1 MKKLIALT
9 AIVFCSLLLNAQ
21 SPIKYVSPSKKAT
34 KLYESGKLYYESN
47 NDELAIIDLEKA
59 LKEDPKYIDVY
70 LMLGYIYSD
79 KGRNADA
86 INAFNKVIEL
96 DPINY
101 QVINFTLG
109 RLYFFM
115 GNYQEAKKAYEQYL
129 KYPRAN
135 PENASIAKRDIASC
149 DFALNAIKNPVP
161 FNPVNLGEGVNSELD
176 EYFPCVTADNQT
188 ILFTRLL
195 NDPQAYGGKQ
205 EDFYISKKENGVWQ
219 KALNL
224 GAPINTKNNEGA
236 PTISPDGQ
244 QIIFVACQGIEGY
257 GIGRKGYG
265 SCDLFWSR
273 KKGNNWSAPINMM
286 EPINTRNWE
295 TQPSIS
301 ADGKTI
307 YFIRGIVTREGIKDQ
322 DIYTATKKEDGTWS
336 TPVKL
341 SDKINTPGREES
353 VFIHPD
359 GNTLYFSSDG
369 HVGMGGLDIYVSKKD
384 EKGEWGT
391 PVNLGYPINTHNDE
405 NSLLVSADGSLAY
418 FASNRNGGFGGL
430 DLYSFELPEQF
441 RPEVVSYMKGKVY
454 DAVNKNPLEANFQ
467 LIDLATGKTVVEA
480 LSNPGNGEFLVCLPA
495 NKNYALN
502 VSKNGYLFYS
512 ENFSLKE
519 GGTNLKPIS
528 KDVPLSPIIEGEK
541 VVLKNVFFETAKYDL
556 KEESKFELDKLVA
569 FLQKNPTVK
578 IEISGHTDNQG
589 DKKSNL
595 TLSDNRSKSVSNY
608 LISKGISAERLTS
621 KGYGDSMPVADNN
634 TPEGRSQ
641 NRRTEFKII
650 SK

>member
-1 MKKLIALT
+1 MKI
-9 AIVFCSLLLNAQ
+9 SLLSFVLFFSLALFAQ

-34 KLYESGKLYYESN
+34 KLYESGKLYYESS
-47 NDELAIIDLEKA
+47 NDDLAIADLEKA
-59 LKEDPKYIDVY
+59 LKEDSKYIDVY
-70 LMLGYIYSD
+70 LLLGYIYSD

-86 INAFNKVIEL
+86 INAFDKVMEL

-109 RLYFFM
+109 RLNFFL
-115 GNYQEAKKAYEQYL
+115 GKYEDAKKAYEYYL

-135 PENASIAKRDIASC
+135 PENAIIAKRDIASC
-149 DFALNAIKNPVP
+149 DFALKAIKNPVP
-161 FNPVNLGEGVNSELD
+161 FNPKNLGEGVNTDLD
-176 EYFPCVTADNQT
+176 EYFPCVTADDQT

-195 NDPQAYGGKQ
+195 KDPQAYGGRQ
-205 EDFYISKKENGVWQ
+205 EDFYMSKKENGIWQ

-236 PTISPDGQ
+236 PTISADGQ

-257 GIGRKGYG
+257 GVGRKGYG

-273 KKGNNWSAPINMM
+273 KKGNNWSAPVNLM
-286 EPINTRNWE
+286 EPVNSRNWE

-301 ADGKTI
+301 ADGKTL
-307 YFIRGIVTREGIKDQ
+307 YFIRGIVTREGIKEQ
-322 DIYTATKKEDGTWS
+322 DIYTSVKNDDGTWS
-336 TPVKL
+336 LPVKL
-341 SDKINTPGREES
+341 SNKINTPGREES

-384 EKGEWGT
+384 EKGEWGI

-405 NSLLVSADGSLAY
+405 NSLLVSADGKLAY
-418 FASNRNGGFGGL
+418 FASDREGGFGGL
-430 DLYSFELPEQF
+430 DLYSFDLPEQV
-441 RPEVVSYMKGKVY
+441 RPNLVSYMKGKVY
-454 DAVNKNPLEANFQ
+454 DAENKNPLEANFQ
-467 LIDLATGKTVVEA
+467 LIDLATGKIIVES

-502 VSKNGYLFYS
+502 VSKNGYLFFS

-519 GGTNLKPIS
+519 GGPNVQPVK
-528 KDVPLSPIIEGEK
+528 KDVPLSPIKEGEK
-541 VVLKNVFFETAKYDL
+541 VVLKNVFFETAKFDL
-556 KEESKFELDKLVA
+556 KEESKIELDKLVA
-569 FLQKNPTVK
+569 FLQKNSTLK

-595 TLSDNRSKSVSNY
+595 ILSDNRSKSVSTY
-608 LISKGISAERLTS
+608 LISKGIAADRLTS
-621 KGYGDSMPVADNN
+621 KGYGDTMPIADNN
-634 TPEGRSQ
+634 TPEGRSL

>member
-1 MKKLIALT
+1 MRISLLSL
-9 AIVFCSLLLNAQ
+9 IVFLSFALFAQ

-34 KLYESGKLYYESN
+34 KLYESGKAYYESS
-47 NDELAIIDLEKA
+47 NDDLAIVDLEKA

-70 LMLGYIYSD
+70 LLLGYIYSD
-79 KGRNADA
+79 NGRNTDA
-86 INAFNKVIEL
+86 LTAFNKVMEL

-101 QVINFTLG
+101 KVLYFTIG
-109 RLYFFM
+109 RLNMFLGKYE
-115 GNYQEAKKAYEQYL
+115 EAKKAYENYII
-129 KYPRAN
+129 YPRAN
-135 PENASIAKRDIASC
+135 PENISIAKRDIASC
-149 DFALNAIKNPVP
+149 DFAIKAIKNPVP
-161 FNPVNLGEGVNSELD
+161 FNPKNLGEGVNSDLD

-195 NDPQAYGGKQ
+195 NDPQTYGGKQ
-205 EDFYISKKENGVWQ
+205 EDFYISKKENGTWQ

-257 GIGRKGYG
+257 GVGRKGYG

-273 KKGNNWSAPINMM
+273 KKGNNWSAPINLM
-286 EPINTRNWE
+286 EPVNSRNWE

-301 ADGKTI
+301 SDGKTL
-307 YFIRGIVTREGIKDQ
+307 YFIRGIVTREGIKEQ
-322 DIYTATKKEDGTWS
+322 DIYTSVKNEDGTWS
-336 TPVKL
+336 NPVKL
-341 SDKINTPGREES
+341 SNKINTPGKEES

-369 HVGMGGLDIYVSKKD
+369 HIGMGGLDIYMSKKD

-405 NSLLVSADGSLAY
+405 NSLLVSADGKLAY
-418 FASNRNGGFGGL
+418 FASDREGGFGGL
-430 DLYSFELPEQF
+430 DLYSFELPDYA
-441 RPEVVSYMKGKVY
+441 RPDLVSYMKGKVY
-454 DAVNKNPLEANFQ
+454 DADNKNPLEANFQ
-467 LIDLATGKTVVEA
+467 LIDLSSGKTVVEA

-519 GGTNLKPIS
+519 EGSNLEPVK
-528 KDVPLSPIIEGEK
+528 KDVPLSPIKEGEK
-541 VVLKNVFFETAKYDL
+541 VVLKNVFFETAKFDL
-556 KEESKFELDKLVA
+556 KDESKIELDKLVA
-569 FLQKNPTVK
+569 FLQKNPTIK

-595 TLSDNRSKSVSNY
+595 ILSDNRSKSVSNY
-608 LISKGISAERLTS
+608 LVSKGITADRLSS
-621 KGYGDSMPVADNN
+621 KGYGDTIPIADNN
-634 TPEGRSQ
+634 TPEGRSL

>member
-1 MKKLIALT
+1 MKI
-9 AIVFCSLLLNAQ
+9 SLLSFILLFSLALFAQ

-34 KLYESGKLYYESN
+34 KLYESGKLYYESS
-47 NDELAIIDLEKA
+47 NDDLAIADLEKA
-59 LKEDPKYIDVY
+59 LKEDSKYIDVY
-70 LMLGYIYSD
+70 LLLGYIYSD

-86 INAFNKVIEL
+86 INAFNQVMEL

-109 RLYFFM
+109 RLNFFL
-115 GNYQEAKKAYEQYL
+115 GKYEDAKKAYEYYL

-135 PENASIAKRDIASC
+135 PENAIIAKRDIASC
-149 DFALNAIKNPVP
+149 DFALKAIKNPVP
-161 FNPVNLGEGVNSELD
+161 FNPKNLGEGVNTDLD
-176 EYFPCVTADNQT
+176 EYFPCVTADDQT

-195 NDPQAYGGKQ
+195 KDPQAYGGRQ
-205 EDFYISKKENGVWQ
+205 EDFYISKKENGIWQ

-257 GIGRKGYG
+257 GVGRKGYG

-273 KKGNNWSAPINMM
+273 KKGNNWSAPVNLMD
-286 EPINTRNWE
+286 PVNSRNWE

-301 ADGKTI
+301 ADGKTL
-307 YFIRGIVTREGIKDQ
+307 YFVRGIVTREGIKEQ
-322 DIYTATKKEDGTWS
+322 DIYTSVKSDDGTWGL
-336 TPVKL
+336 PVKL
-341 SDKINTPGREES
+341 SNKINTPGREES

-369 HVGMGGLDIYVSKKD
+369 HIGMGGLDIYVSKKD
-384 EKGEWGT
+384 EKGEWGI

-405 NSLLVSADGSLAY
+405 NSLLVSADGKLAY
-418 FASNRNGGFGGL
+418 FASDREGGFGGL
-430 DLYSFELPEQF
+430 DLYSFDLPEQV
-441 RPEVVSYMKGKVY
+441 RPDLVSYMKGKVY
-454 DAVNKNPLEANFQ
+454 DAENKNPLEANFQ
-467 LIDLATGKTVVEA
+467 LIDLATGKIIVEA

-519 GGTNLKPIS
+519 GGSNMQPVK
-528 KDVPLSPIIEGEK
+528 KDVPLSPIKEGEK
-541 VVLKNVFFETAKYDL
+541 VVLKNVFFETAKFDL
-556 KEESKFELDKLVA
+556 KEESKIELDKLVA
-569 FLQKNPTVK
+569 FLQKNPTLK

-595 TLSDNRSKSVSNY
+595 TLSENRSKSVSAY
-608 LISKGISAERLTS
+608 LISKGVASERLFS
-621 KGYGDSMPVADNN
+621 KGYGDTMPVADNA
-634 TPEGRSQ
+634 TPEGRSL
-641 NRRTEFKII
+641 NRRTEFKIL

>member
-1 MKKLIALT
+1 MRLSLFLV
-9 AIVFCSLLLNAQ
+9 VFLFAYTLFAQ

-34 KLYESGKLYYESN
+34 KLYESGKLYYENSN
-47 NDELAIIDLEKA
+47 DDLAITDLEKA
-59 LKEDPKYIDVY
+59 IKEDSKYIDAY
-70 LMLGYIYSD
+70 LLLGYIYSD
-79 KGRNADA
+79 KGRNKDA
-86 INAFNKVIEL
+86 ISAFNKVLEL

-101 QVINFTLG
+101 QVINFSLG
-109 RLYFFM
+109 RLNFFV
-115 GNYQEAKKAYEQYL
+115 GNYNEAKKAYENYL

-135 PENASIAKRDIASC
+135 PENVIIAKRDIASC
-149 DFALNAIKNPVP
+149 EFALNAIKNPVS
-161 FNPVNLGEGVNSELD
+161 FNPKNLGQGVNSELD
-176 EYFPCVTADNQT
+176 EYFPCVTADDQT
-188 ILFTRLL
+188 ILYTRLL
-195 NDPQAYGGKQ
+195 YDTQIYGGRQ

-244 QIIFVACQGIEGY
+244 QIIFVACQGIEDY
-257 GIGRKGYG
+257 GVGRKGYG

-273 KKGNNWSAPINMM
+273 KKGNNWTAPVNLR
-286 EPINTRNWE
+286 EPINTSNWE

-301 ADGKTI
+301 ADGKTL
-307 YFIRGIVTREGIKDQ
+307 YFIRGIVTRQGIKDQ
-322 DIYTATKKEDGTWS
+322 DIYTSVRNDDGTWS
-336 TPVKL
+336 PPKKL
-341 SDKINTPGREES
+341 SNKINTPGREES

-384 EKGEWGT
+384 ENGEWGT

-405 NSLLVSADGSLAY
+405 NSLLVSADGKLAY
-418 FASNRNGGFGGL
+418 FASDREGGFGGL
-430 DLYSFELPEQF
+430 DLYSFELPEHV
-441 RPEVVSYMKGKVY
+441 RPNLVSYIKGKVY
-454 DAVNKNPLEANFQ
+454 DAENKNPLEASFQ
-467 LIDLATGKTVVEA
+467 LIDLATGKTIVEA

-512 ENFSLKE
+512 ENFSLKD
-519 GGTNLKPIS
+519 GATNLQPLI
-528 KDVPLSPIIEGEK
+528 KDVPLSLIKEGEK
-541 VVLKNVFFETAKYDL
+541 VILKNVFFETAKYDL
-556 KEESKFELDKLVA
+556 KDESKIELDKLVI

-589 DKKSNL
+589 DKKSNI
-595 TLSDNRSKSVSNY
+595 TLSENRSKSVTNY
-608 LISKGISAERLTS
+608 LISKGISADRLTS
-621 KGYGDSMPVADNN
+621 KGYGDSVPVADNS
-634 TPEGRSQ
+634 TPEGRSL
-641 NRRTEFKII
+641 NRRTEFKIV

>member
-1 MKKLIALT
+1 MKLNFFS
-9 AIVFCSLLLNAQ
+9 IVFILATSIYAQ

-34 KLYESGKLYYESN
+34 KLYESGKQYYESS
-47 NDELAIIDLEKA
+47 NDDLAIIDLEKA

-70 LMLGYIYSD
+70 LLLGYIYSD
-79 KGRNADA
+79 KGKNKEA
-86 INAFNKVIEL
+86 INSFNKVIEL
-96 DPINY
+96 DDLNY
-101 QVINFTLG
+101 KVLHFTLG
-109 RLYFFM
+109 RLNFFE
-115 GNYQEAKKAYEQYL
+115 GNYEAAKSSYLQYL
-129 KYPRAN
+129 QYPRAN
-135 PENASIAKRDIASC
+135 PENVIIAKRDLASC
-149 DFALNAIKNPVP
+149 EFALYAIKNPVP
-161 FNPVNLGEGVNSELD
+161 FNPKNLGEGVNSEFD
-176 EYFPCVTADNQT
+176 EYFPCVTADDQT

-195 NDPQAYGGKQ
+195 KDDQVYGGKQ
-205 EDFYISKKENGVWQ
+205 EDFYISKKENGIWQ

-257 GIGRKGYG
+257 GVGRKGFG

-273 KKGNNWSAPINMM
+273 KKGNNWSAPVNLM
-286 EPINTRNWE
+286 EPVNSRNWE

-301 ADGKTI
+301 SDGKTL
-307 YFIRGIVTREGIKDQ
+307 YFIRGIVTREGIKEQ
-322 DIYTATKKEDGTWS
+322 DIYTSVRNDDGTWS

-341 SDKINTPGREES
+341 SNKINTPGREES

-369 HVGMGGLDIYVSKKD
+369 HIGMGGLDIYVSRKD
-384 EKGEWGT
+384 EKGEWSI

-405 NSLLVSADGSLAY
+405 NSLLVSADGKLAY
-418 FASNRNGGFGGL
+418 FASDRAGGFGGL
-430 DLYSFELPEQF
+430 DLYSFELPENV
-441 RPEVVSYMKGKVY
+441 RPEIVSYMKGKVY
-454 DAVNKNPLEANFQ
+454 DAENKNPLEANFQ
-467 LIDLATGKTVVEA
+467 LIDLSSGKVIVEA

-502 VSKNGYLFYS
+502 VSKNGYLFFS

-519 GGTNLKPIS
+519 GGTNLQPIK
-528 KDVPLSPIIEGEK
+528 KDIPLSPIKEGEK
-541 VVLKNVFFETAKYDL
+541 VVLKNVFFETAKFDL
-556 KEESKFELDKLVA
+556 KEESKIELDKLVN
-569 FLQKNPTVK
+569 FLQKNPTLK

-589 DKKSNL
+589 DKKSNI
-595 TLSDNRSKSVSNY
+595 TLSENRSKAVTNY
-608 LISKGISAERLTS
+608 LISKGIAAERLSS
-621 KGYGDSMPVADNN
+621 KGYGDTLPVADNN
-634 TPEGRSQ
+634 TPEGRSL

>member
-1 MKKLIALT
+1 MKIFHLAF
-9 AIVFCSLLLNAQ
+9 VFLLSISLMAQ
-21 SPIKYVSPSKKAT
+21 APVKYVSPSKKAA
-34 KLYESGKLYYESN
+34 KFYESGKLYYESG
-47 NDELAIIDLEKA
+47 NDELAIADLQKA
-59 LKEDPKYIDVY
+59 LKEDPNYIDVY
-70 LMLGYIYSD
+70 IILGYIYSD
-79 KGRNADA
+79 KGKNAEA
-86 INAFNKVIEL
+86 ITNFNKVLEL

-101 QVINFTLG
+101 QVLNFTLG
-109 RLYFFM
+109 RLNFFI
-115 GNYQEAKKAYEQYL
+115 GNYEEAKKAYDKYL

-135 PENASIAKRDIASC
+135 PENINIAKRDMASC
-149 DFALNAIKNPVP
+149 DFALKAMKNPVP
-161 FNPVNLGEGVNSELD
+161 FNPKNLGEGVNTEMD
-176 EYFPCVTADNQT
+176 EYFPCVTADGQT
-188 ILFTRLL
+188 ILFTRLI
-195 NDPQAYGGKQ
+195 NDDQVRGGKQ

-219 KALNL
+219 KAVNL

-257 GIGRKGYG
+257 GVGRKGFG

-273 KKGNNWSAPINMM
+273 KKGNNWSTPVNLM
-286 EPINTRNWE
+286 EPINSRNWE

-301 ADGKTI
+301 ADGKTL

-322 DIYTATKKEDGTWS
+322 DIYTSTKNDDGTWS
-336 TPVKL
+336 VPVKL
-341 SDKINTPGREES
+341 SNKINTPGREES

-369 HVGMGGLDIYVSKKD
+369 HIGMGGLDIYLSKKD
-384 EKGEWGT
+384 ENGEWGT

-405 NSLLVSADGSLAY
+405 NSLLVSADGKLAY
-418 FASNRNGGFGGL
+418 FASDRQGGFGGL
-430 DLYSFELPEQF
+430 DLYSFELPEHL
-441 RPEVVSYMKGKVY
+441 RPDLVSYMKGKVF
-454 DAVNKNPLEANFQ
+454 DSETKSPLEANFQ
-467 LIDLATGKTVVEA
+467 LIDLASSKIVVEA

-519 GGTNLKPIS
+519 GGTNLQPVK
-528 KDVPLSPIIEGEK
+528 KDVPLSPIKEGEK

-556 KEESKFELDKLVA
+556 KEESKIELDKLVA
-569 FLQKNPTVK
+569 FLQKNPSIK

-595 TLSDNRSKSVSNY
+595 ILSDNRSKSVSNY
-608 LISKGISAERLTS
+608 LISKGIAADRLSA
-621 KGYGDSMPVADNN
+621 KGYGDTMPIADNN
-634 TPEGRSQ
+634 TPEGRSL

-650 SK
+650 AK

>member
-1 MKKLIALT
+1 MKI
-9 AIVFCSLLLNAQ
+9 SLLSIVLFFSLALFAQ

-34 KLYESGKLYYESN
+34 KLYESGKLYYESS
-47 NDELAIIDLEKA
+47 NDDLAIADLEKA
-59 LKEDPKYIDVY
+59 LKEDSKYIDVY
-70 LMLGYIYSD
+70 LLLGYIYSD
-79 KGRNADA
+79 KGRNTDA

-109 RLYFFM
+109 RLNFFL
-115 GNYQEAKKAYEQYL
+115 GKYEDAKKAYEYYL
-129 KYPRAN
+129 KYPKAN
-135 PENASIAKRDIASC
+135 PENVLIAKRDIASC
-149 DFALNAIKNPVP
+149 DFALKAIKNPVS
-161 FNPVNLGEGVNSELD
+161 FNPKNLGEGVNTDLD
-176 EYFPCVTADNQT
+176 EYFPCVTADDQT
-188 ILFTRLL
+188 LLFTRLL
-195 NDPQAYGGKQ
+195 KDPQAYGVSQ
-205 EDFYISKKENGVWQ
+205 EDFYISKKENGIWQ

-257 GIGRKGYG
+257 GVGRKGYG

-273 KKGNNWSAPINMM
+273 KKGNNWSAPVNLM
-286 EPINTRNWE
+286 EPVNSRNWE

-301 ADGKTI
+301 ADGKTL
-307 YFIRGIVTREGIKDQ
+307 YFIRGIVTREGIKEQ
-322 DIYTATKKEDGTWS
+322 DIYTSVKNDDGTWS
-336 TPVKL
+336 LPVKL
-341 SDKINTPGREES
+341 SNKINTPGREES

-369 HVGMGGLDIYVSKKD
+369 HIGMGGLDIYVSKKD
-384 EKGEWGT
+384 EKGEWGV
-391 PVNLGYPINTHNDE
+391 PINIGYPINTHNDE
-405 NSLLVSADGSLAY
+405 NSLLVSADGKLAY
-418 FASNRNGGFGGL
+418 FASDREGGFGGL
-430 DLYSFELPEQF
+430 DLYSFDLPEQV
-441 RPEVVSYMKGKVY
+441 RPDLVSYMKGKVY
-454 DAVNKNPLEANFQ
+454 DAENKNPLEANFQ
-467 LIDLATGKTVVEA
+467 LIDLATGKTIIEA

-519 GGTNLKPIS
+519 GGTNLQPLK
-528 KDVPLSPIIEGEK
+528 KDVPLSPIKEGEK
-541 VVLKNVFFETAKYDL
+541 VVLKNVFFETAKFDL
-556 KEESKFELDKLVA
+556 KEESKIELDKLVA
-569 FLQKNPTVK
+569 FLQKNSTLK

-595 TLSDNRSKSVSNY
+595 TLSDNRSKSVSTY
-608 LISKGISAERLTS
+608 LISKGIAADRLTS
-621 KGYGDSMPVADNN
+621 KGYGDTMPIADNN
-634 TPEGRSQ
+634 TSEGRSL